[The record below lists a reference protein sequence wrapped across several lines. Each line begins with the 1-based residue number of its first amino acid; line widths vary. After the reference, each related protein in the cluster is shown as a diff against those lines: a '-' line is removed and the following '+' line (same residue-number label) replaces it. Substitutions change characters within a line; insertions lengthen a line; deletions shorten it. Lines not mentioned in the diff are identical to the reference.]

1 MTGDL
6 EITEEAELMK
16 ELSRD
21 TKKNKPKVETISVSG
36 AKDAEE
42 EKIQICEM
50 STVSLISAG
59 PQTTKDKETSDGVHL
74 PMSEMPSEIRVQGVE
89 RTIRFPAELPSTLNV
104 ERRGAGASQI
114 TAEAADE
121 AKNRKQPMFS

>member
-6 EITEEAELMK
+6 EITEESELIM

-21 TKKNKPKVETISVSG
+21 TEKNKPKTVETISVSG
-36 AKDAEE
+36 AKEAEE

-59 PQTTKDKETSDGVHL
+59 PQTTKDKETSDGFTFQCL
-74 PMSEMPSEIRVQGVE
+74 RCREKSEYRQ
-89 RTIRFPAELPSTLNV
+89 L
-104 ERRGAGASQI
+104 RGL
-114 TAEAADE
+114 
-121 AKNRKQPMFS
+121 